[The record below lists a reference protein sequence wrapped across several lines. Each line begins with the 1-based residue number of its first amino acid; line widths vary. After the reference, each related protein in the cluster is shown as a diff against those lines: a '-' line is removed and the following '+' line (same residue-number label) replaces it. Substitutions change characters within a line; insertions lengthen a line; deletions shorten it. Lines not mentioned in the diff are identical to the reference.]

1 MKTLKEYI
9 LDLQKLVEENPKTAD
24 FIVITAKDAEGN
36 GYEPIYYGPTIGLYD
51 VEEDD
56 NNFISEDQYHEYDG
70 LYEDSSSNA
79 VCVN

>member
-9 LDLQKLVEENPKTAD
+9 LDLQKLVEENPETAD

-36 GYEPIYYGPTIGLYD
+36 GYEPIYYGPTIGLY
-51 VEEDD
+51 EDD
-56 NNFISEDQYHEYDG
+56 NNFISEDQYDEYEG
-70 LYEDSSSNA
+70 LYIDTSSNA